1 MPRPE
6 RRPENRQAG
15 PRSRRATRAPRTRR
29 TRDRD
34 APFAPAEP
42 APGRVAV
49 ARIRR
54 PWGTDGSLAVTPFGS
69 DPERLSP
76 GSRVF
81 VDGRP
86 TTVVSAHTAGSALV
100 IRVDSVRTAGDAEPL
115 RGTLVEVAAE
125 DLPPLPAGTHYH
137 YQLVDARV
145 RSIEGVD
152 IGTVSSI
159 LETGSNDV
167 YIVRPPD
174 GGKPI
179 LIPATTDV
187 VREID
192 IEAQLITV
200 DLPEGLI

>member
-6 RRPENRQAG
+6 QRPEDRRAD
-15 PRSRRATRAPRTRR
+15 PRSGRASRAPRVRR
-29 TRDRD
+29 TRDRE
-34 APFAPAEP
+34 APSAPPEP

-76 GSRVF
+76 GSLVF
-81 VDGRP
+81 VGGRP

-100 IRVDSVRTAGDAEPL
+100 VRVDSVRSASAAELL
-115 RGTLVEVAAE
+115 RDGLVEVAAE
-125 DLPPLPAGTHYH
+125 DLPPLPSGTYYH
-137 YQLVDARV
+137 YQLADARV
-145 RSIEGVD
+145 CSIDGVD
-152 IGTVSSI
+152 IGTVTSV

-179 LIPATTDV
+179 LIPAIADV
-187 VREID
+187 VKRID
-192 IEAQLITV
+192 IEAGLITV

>member
-1 MPRPE
+1 M
-6 RRPENRQAG
+6 
-15 PRSRRATRAPRTRR
+15 
-29 TRDRD
+29 
-34 APFAPAEP
+34 
-42 APGRVAV
+42 

-81 VDGRP
+81 VGGRP

-100 IRVDSVRTAGDAEPL
+100 VRVDSVRSASVAEPL
-115 RGTLVEVAAE
+115 RGSLVEVAAE
-125 DLPPLPAGTHYH
+125 DLPPLPAGTYYH

-145 RSIEGVD
+145 RSVEGAD

-179 LIPATTDV
+179 LIPAIADV
-187 VREID
+187 VKQID
-192 IEAQLITV
+192 VEAGLITV